1 MYLAAAILK
10 NGRHLEFWNF
20 FRWLTGFIKRAISK
34 EYVCQFW
41 CLFPEMK
48 DSYDI
53 LLLSAPLYSGHVE
66 RTVTLNVRLLQ
77 PKPKE
82 RTTVNIPRILLKDLI
97 FTINIYDCE
106 VNRKAKGTRHYIN

>member
-1 MYLAAAILK
+1 MYLVAAILK
-10 NGRHLEFWNF
+10 NGRHFEFWNF

-53 LLLSAPLYSGHVE
+53 LLLSAPLYLPCLKEG
-66 RTVTLNVRLLQ
+66 LCF
-77 PKPKE
+77 KPIVK
-82 RTTVNIPRILLKDLI
+82 T
-97 FTINIYDCE
+97 
-106 VNRKAKGTRHYIN
+106 

>member
-1 MYLAAAILK
+1 MYLVAAILK
-10 NGRHLEFWNF
+10 NGRHFEFRNF

-53 LLLSAPLYSGHVE
+53 LLLSAPLFYAE
-66 RTVTLNVRLLQ
+66 RICRENKIADYFPEFFFPIFPRVFFPFLSFFKLQ
-77 PKPKE
+77 P
-82 RTTVNIPRILLKDLI
+82 I
-97 FTINIYDCE
+97 
-106 VNRKAKGTRHYIN
+106 

>member
-1 MYLAAAILK
+1 MYLVVAILK
-10 NGRHLEFWNF
+10 NGRHFEFWNF

-53 LLLSAPLYSGHVE
+53 LLLSAPLRGAPYKDMNNK
-66 RTVTLNVRLLQ
+66 RTLSLTS
-77 PKPKE
+77 
-82 RTTVNIPRILLKDLI
+82 
-97 FTINIYDCE
+97 
-106 VNRKAKGTRHYIN
+106 